1 MKEIYAVKSEDVS
14 KTFLCYDEAVMFSKL
29 LVNAKIKGFYSEKDA
44 MKWLS
49 RPIKNEGIFVV
60 FIGKNPGIYLSV
72 SEMKAQVTGF
82 EGAKV
87 GRAKTIEEA
96 EKMFANRDK
105 MLKEEIRQ
113 KKEKENPELKL
124 KRKIA
129 NLKRL
134 RLKYNGDILCFIDC
148 EANQGKA
155 ISIGAVIYDKSK
167 KQIVDSF
174 YSLMRP
180 DGFVK
185 LDKHV
190 EGLTKLSTQQI
201 LEAKSAKEVN
211 NDFLS
216 FLSMYNVSDIFS
228 WSNNDKSFLKK
239 STKGFSTAFSTI
251 KDIQPYIS
259 AITVDKYYCKNWS
272 LENMLYI
279 FGYDKKVEHN
289 ALSDAKDF
297 LNVYL
302 GWINNKIFEERLNE
316 IILKRRDK

>member
-14 KTFLCYDEAVMFSKL
+14 KTFLCYDEAVMFSKS
-29 LVNAKIKGFYSEKDA
+29 LVNAKIKGFYSEEDA

-49 RPIKNEGIFVV
+49 RPIKDEGIFVV
-60 FIGKNPGIYLSV
+60 LAGKNPGIYLSV
-72 SEMKAQVTGF
+72 AEMKAQVTGF

-87 GRAKTIEEA
+87 SRARTIQQA

-105 MLKEEIRQ
+105 MIKEEKRR
-113 KKEKENPELKL
+113 KREKEDPELRL
-124 KRKIA
+124 KRKTA
-129 NLKRL
+129 SLKRL

-148 EANQGKA
+148 EANEGKA
-155 ISIGAVIYDKSK
+155 ISIGAVIYDKARNEV
-167 KQIVDSF
+167 VDSF
-174 YSLMRP
+174 YSLMCP

-190 EGLTKLSTQQI
+190 ENLTKLSTQQI
-201 LEAKSAKEVN
+201 LDARSANEVN
-211 NDFLS
+211 SDFLS
-216 FLSMYNVSDIFS
+216 FLSMHNVSDVFS

-239 STKGFSTAFSTI
+239 SAKGFSTAFSTI
-251 KDIQPYIS
+251 RDIQPYIS

-272 LENMLYI
+272 LDNMLYA

-289 ALSDAKDF
+289 ALSDANDF

-302 GWINNKIFEERLNE
+302 GWKNGTICTERLE
-316 IILKRRDK
+316 ELISKRRSK